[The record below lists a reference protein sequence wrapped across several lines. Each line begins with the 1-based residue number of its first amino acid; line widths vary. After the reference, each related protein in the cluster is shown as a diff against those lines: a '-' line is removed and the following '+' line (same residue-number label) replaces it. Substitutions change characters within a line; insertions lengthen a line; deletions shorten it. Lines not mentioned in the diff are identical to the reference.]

1 MKIVYQGKTKT
12 GKEIIIRYPNA
23 SDVSEM
29 LRFINE
35 LSDEKT
41 FIRYQG
47 EHETLESETKYL
59 ASRLGEIEGKKAVHL
74 LVFHAN
80 RLIGAAEVH
89 ALTKTEKHVGILG
102 ITVAKDSR
110 GDGLGK
116 LLMELIVQEAE
127 KELPDLKIVT
137 LEVYATNEIA
147 QNLYKKIG
155 FVKYGKLPNG
165 VMRSGTFEDKL
176 MMYKNIR

>member
-1 MKIVYQGKTKT
+1 MKIIYQGKTKT
-12 GKEIIIRYPNA
+12 GKNIIVRYPEA

-59 ASRLGEIEGKKAVHL
+59 TSRLEEIEGKKVVHL
-74 LVFHAN
+74 LVFFHN
-80 RLIGAAEVH
+80 WLIAAAEIHV
-89 ALTKTEKHVGILG
+89 LVKTEKHVGILG

-110 GDGLGK
+110 GDGLGR
-116 LLMELIVQEAE
+116 LLMELIVREAE
-127 KELPDLKIVT
+127 KEISDLKIVT
-137 LEVYATNEIA
+137 LEVYATNEVA
-147 QNLYKKIG
+147 QNLYKKMG
-155 FVKYGKLPNG
+155 FVEYGKLPNG
-165 VMRSGTFEDKL
+165 VMRSGTFEDRL

>member
-1 MKIVYQGKTKT
+1 MKIIYQGKTKT

-23 SDVSEM
+23 SDVREM

-74 LVFHAN
+74 LVFSEN
-80 RLIGAAEVH
+80 RLIAAAEIYV
-89 ALTKTEKHVGILG
+89 LVKTEKHIGILG

-116 LLMELIVQEAE
+116 LLMELVVEEAE
-127 KELPDLKIVT
+127 KEIADLKIVT
-137 LEVYATNEIA
+137 LEVYATNEVA
-147 QNLYKKIG
+147 QALYKKMG
-155 FVKYGKLPNG
+155 FIEYGKLPNG
-165 VMRSGTFEDKL
+165 VMRSGIFEDRL